1 MAGQAWGEVLM
12 IVKTQS
18 GTEYEFTDDMTQ
30 VRRRGGLDMRA
41 DGEWL
46 ALHNAPN
53 PQVGEAMVLVLD
65 GLSLEAS
72 VTYRHTSPVKAVLS
86 G

>member
-1 MAGQAWGEVLM
+1 M

-30 VRRRGGLDMRA
+30 VRRRGGLNMRA
-41 DGEWL
+41 DGKWV
-46 ALHNAPN
+46 ALHSTPN
-53 PQVGEAMVLVLD
+53 PQVGEGMVLVLD
-65 GLSLEAS
+65 GLSPESS
-72 VTYRHTSPVKAVLS
+72 VTYRYTSPVKAVLS